1 MMPPQAPEEF
11 DLLSAYLDGVL
22 SARQREALEARLAE
36 SPDLR
41 AQLDDL
47 RALRATLRA
56 APTLQPPRNFTLDPA
71 LYARKA
77 WWSRAGVLR
86 TLGSLSAAAAAL
98 LIFFGVLLSTPPES
112 PASSGVALQPTL
124 ILRDAATPT
133 LAMLIVESSATAS
146 AISPAAAPP
155 MPATVAAQSVTA
167 EAFSAAPTEQQTRA
181 ALGVTA
187 TMQIMAT
194 AMPAFEATE
203 MTQRAMPTPTTF
215 PEIALLMATETS
227 AATTS
232 VEEASDAAG
241 IGESALPTATA
252 RPMQHAAEEP
262 EVTPTPSEV
271 ISPTA
276 RLIVVLGII
285 LLIIGGVLYLI
296 GTFRVRT

>member
-11 DLLSAYLDGVL
+11 DLLSAYLDGAL

-36 SPDLR
+36 AADLR

-56 APTLQPPRNFTLDPA
+56 VPTLQPPRNFTLDPA

-98 LIFFGVLLSTPPES
+98 LIFFGVLLSAPPES

-124 ILRDAATPT
+124 ALRDSATPT
-133 LAMLIVESSATAS
+133 PTIAMLIVVQPSATAS
-146 AISPAAAPP
+146 AISPAAASPI
-155 MPATVAAQSVTA
+155 PATA
-167 EAFSAAPTEQQTRA
+167 EAFSAAPTEQRTRA

-203 MTQRAMPTPTTF
+203 MTQRAMPTQTAF
-215 PEIALLMATETS
+215 PEIALLMATETP
-227 AATTS
+227 AAADT
-232 VEEASDAAG
+232 VQEADAAG
-241 IGESALPTATA
+241 ASELALPTATA
-252 RPMQHAAEEP
+252 SPMQGATEEP

-276 RLIVVLGII
+276 RLISVVGII

-296 GTFRVRT
+296 GTFRART